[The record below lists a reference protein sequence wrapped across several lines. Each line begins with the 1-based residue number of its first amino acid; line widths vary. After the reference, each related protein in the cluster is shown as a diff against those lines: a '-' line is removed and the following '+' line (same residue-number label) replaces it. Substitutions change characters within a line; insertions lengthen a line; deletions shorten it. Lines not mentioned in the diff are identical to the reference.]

1 MSVERDAQHGD
12 GQDERNGHTH
22 FVFLRIALVHAP
34 DEAGG
39 QQDDVD
45 DDARVERH
53 AQRVDEQQFEPS
65 AHLHDARHDA
75 VEHHGYQH
83 GRADERQQRAF
94 RIGVGHFL
102 IIVHQH
108 DGGQTEQVQQ
118 VDADAEARQIGN
130 QDEPA
135 VGVWLVGHV
144 FPLQDEPEHD
154 GGEQRRERIY
164 LALDG
169 REPERV
175 AERVG
180 QRAHYAATHD
190 GGHLS
195 AGDVV
200 FVLHYQLAHQVRD
213 APEEEQDAG
222 AAHQRAHVVHHPC
235 HFRGAGG
242 EEREEVGHEHEERC
256 SGRVS
261 HFQFITGGDEF
272 RAVPETGGR
281 LDGQAVDRGR
291 DEESNPTCQVVDELV
306 LFHSV
311 V

>member
-1 MSVERDAQHGD
+1 MSASSEP
-12 GQDERNGHTH
+12 
-22 FVFLRIALVHAP
+22 LALA
-34 DEAGG
+34 
-39 QQDDVD
+39 
-45 DDARVERH
+45 
-53 AQRVDEQQFEPS
+53 
-65 AHLHDARHDA
+65 L
-75 VEHHGYQH
+75 
-83 GRADERQQRAF
+83 
-94 RIGVGHFL
+94 GHFL
-102 IIVHQH
+102 IVIYQH
-108 DGGQTEQVQQ
+108 DGGQAEQVQQ
-118 VDADAEARQIGN
+118 VDADAEARQVGN

-180 QRAHYAATHD
+180 QRTHYAATHD

-213 APEEEQDAG
+213 APEQEQDAG